1 MSWAAYEPMQSTM
14 PEAPM
19 MQPGMH
25 SMMSTGAMKPVGETQ
40 QLPSTMPH
48 QLAARPPVQG
58 ASKTSVKVPAKPA
71 PEPTKLE
78 DISEDENLWDW
89 AYIVIAVLIVEVVVI
104 TLTRFFPDFFGKSLN
119 IWYNRFKLSAVLA
132 DVLILLIGFA
142 IARYVYTEYLY
153 EKYDWNPLYFTG
165 TTVVVQVI
173 HDILFYLGIIRQVP
187 QGQNAMMDVFKE
199 YAQSGGAKII
209 AADSAMIASSSVL
222 AMLLKGMSGNAFAF
236 IGLLAM
242 YTVPY
247 ILETRNNFS
256 NIV

>member
-1 MSWAAYEPMQSTM
+1 MQSSM

-19 MQPGMH
+19 MHPGM
-25 SMMSTGAMKPVGETQ
+25 MEQPRKAVGETQ

-48 QLAARPPVQG
+48 QLAARPPVKG
-58 ASKTSVKVPAKPA
+58 GTGVKVPAKPPA
-71 PEPTKLE
+71 EPSKLE

-89 AYIVIAVLIVEVVVI
+89 AYIIIAVVIVEVIVI
-104 TLTRFFPDFFGKSLN
+104 ALTRFFPDIFGKSLN

-132 DVLILLIGFA
+132 DVLIILVGFA

-165 TTVVVQVI
+165 TAVVVQVI
-173 HDILFYLGIIRQVP
+173 HDILFYFGVIRQVP

-209 AADSAMIASSSVL
+209 AADSAMVASSAVI
-222 AMLLKGMSGNAFAF
+222 AMVLKGLSGNLVTF
-236 IGLLAM
+236 IGLLAV

>member
-1 MSWAAYEPMQSTM
+1 MMPQMS
-14 PEAPM
+14 
-19 MQPGMH
+19 PG
-25 SMMSTGAMKPVGETQ
+25 MMSTGSMKAVGETQ

-48 QLAARPPVQG
+48 QLAARPPVSG
-58 ASKTSVKVPAKPA
+58 EKGVKVPEKPKS
-71 PEPTKLE
+71 PPTKLE

-89 AYIVIAVLIVEVVVI
+89 AYIIIAVLIVEVVVI
-104 TLTRFFPDFFGKSLN
+104 ALTRFYPDIFGKSLN

-132 DVLILLIGFA
+132 DVLIILLGFA
-142 IARYVYTEYLY
+142 IARYIYSEYLY

-165 TTVVVQVI
+165 TAVITQII
-173 HDILFYLGIIRQVP
+173 HDALFYFGVIRQVP

-209 AADSAMIASSSVL
+209 AADSAMVAASAVI
-222 AMLLKGMSGNAFAF
+222 AMLLKGLDGSLVAF
-236 IGLLAM
+236 IGLLTA

>member
-19 MQPGMH
+19 MHPGM
-25 SMMSTGAMKPVGETQ
+25 MEGQRKVVGETQ
-40 QLPSTMPH
+40 QLPSTIPH
-48 QLAARPPVQG
+48 QLAARPPVKG
-58 ASKTSVKVPAKPA
+58 GTGVKLPEKPPAQPS
-71 PEPTKLE
+71 KLE

-89 AYIVIAVLIVEVVVI
+89 TYIFVGVILVEVI
-104 TLTRFFPDFFGKSLN
+104 IIILTRFFPDTFGKSLN
-119 IWYNRFKLSAVLA
+119 IWYNRFSLSAVIA
-132 DVLILLIGFA
+132 DVFILLLGFA
-142 IARYVYTEYLY
+142 ISRYIYTEYLY

-173 HDILFYLGIIRQVP
+173 HDILFYFGVIRQVP
-187 QGQNAMMDVFKE
+187 QGQNAMIDVFKE

-209 AADSAMIASSSVL
+209 AADSAMIAASSIL
-222 AMLLKGMSGNAFAF
+222 AMLLKGVSGQYVMF

-247 ILETRNNFS
+247 VLETRNNFS
-256 NIV
+256 NII